1 MFDSI
6 ICPRSLT
13 RVIKKSVIYLELL
26 SCYLVVIF
34 DDIFLRQ

>member
-6 ICPRSLT
+6 ICPRRFT
-13 RVIKKSVIYLELL
+13 RVRKSVIYLELL
-26 SCYLVVIF
+26 SYFLVVIF